1 MEQLAQLKELDLLVN
16 RAKRAGLKV
25 HHYPENNLAVI
36 RFVPPPVVAT
46 DTPPA
51 GAPPLTPTPVATV
64 S

>member
-1 MEQLAQLKELDLLVN
+1 MDPTKQQKELEVLVN

-36 RFVPPPVVAT
+36 RFVLPPVVAT

-51 GAPPLTPTPVATV
+51 SSPAVAPAPAQA
-64 S
+64 